1 MTWIFICDFFHIS
14 EGTKVND
21 NELRKI
27 ISEVYDY
34 KIQTGIKNEKKLL
47 EKFFDYFKSK
57 NDSIKLLIK
66 LNV

>member
-47 EKFFDYFKSK
+47 ETIIPLAEWREDQI
-57 NDSIKLLIK
+57 DSILGGD
-66 LNV
+66 